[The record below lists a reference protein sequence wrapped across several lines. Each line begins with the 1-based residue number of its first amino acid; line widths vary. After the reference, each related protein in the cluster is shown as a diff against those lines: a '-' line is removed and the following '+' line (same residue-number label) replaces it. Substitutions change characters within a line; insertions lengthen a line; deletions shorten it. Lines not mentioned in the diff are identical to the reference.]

1 MDLTDFDYRTVP
13 LDSTTSRIRLV
24 SFSRRQSDGRLFC
37 ILKAFALQHAPA
49 FAALSYVWGDK
60 RNKVPLPCN
69 DNGGSV
75 QVTKNLF
82 NALSYFAFDIS
93 SAYQRNGFQWLWAD
107 AICINQADDKE
118 RESQVQLMR
127 QIYEGAKQTL
137 IWLDHSDHISD
148 RAFKFL
154 FALKTFKYN
163 YRAANE
169 SRPFSKMDRAT
180 QKLYQFNEDQVFSL
194 DTFQALEKTLKNEW
208 FTRVWAIRELAAS
221 KQPIF
226 ISAPYEMGVDD
237 VYRQSPLLAKYN
249 FS

>member
-154 FALKTFKYN
+154 LRSKLSNITIEPQMKADHSARWTGQRKN
-163 YRAANE
+163 YTSLMRIRS
-169 SRPFSKMDRAT
+169 SRLTLSK
-180 QKLYQFNEDQVFSL
+180 L
-194 DTFQALEKTLKNEW
+194 
-208 FTRVWAIRELAAS
+208 S
-221 KQPIF
+221 K
-226 ISAPYEMGVDD
+226 
-237 VYRQSPLLAKYN
+237 RL
-249 FS
+249 